1 MTIHPKRI
9 GVERT
14 SVPNLGSQGLAT
26 LVAACGND
34 GTAGA
39 GTHAGTETVNA
50 CTTTVVGLEST
61 LALGH
66 GTSLLN
72 FR

>member
-1 MTIHPKRI
+1 M
-9 GVERT
+9 
-14 SVPNLGSQGLAT
+14 PNLGGQGLAA

-39 GTHAGTETVNA
+39 GTHASTETVHT
-50 CTTTVVGLEST
+50 CTATVVGLEST

>member
-1 MTIHPKRI
+1 M
-9 GVERT
+9 ERT
-14 SVPNLGSQGLAT
+14 SVPNLGGQGLAA

-39 GTHAGTETVNA
+39 GTHAGTETVYA